1 MPQKPNFAR
10 KMQNYIPQGNGDA
23 SGEYADD
30 ASGSNV
36 HYKSDGGGFEQG
48 LEKSGIAIKGA
59 APKGGEK
66 KADAKK
72 GGDDVRRSL
81 DGLGGTYAKCWD
93 AGSEGS
99 RKIIS
104 GISSSVRVE
113 KTARPVSFFSPLG
126 GSVVAGKMTQAK
138 SVNFGKQKLFGGL
151 DRTQDVLFH
160 EFGHAVDYVM
170 SADEG
175 ETFWNPKKY
184 VSESYVTESSGKTIA
199 ETLRGEMS
207 SKKAREIREAY
218 AREVK
223 PGDAKANMDWGDVS
237 DVVSG
242 FEKGGYGVNG
252 FVHGSAY
259 WKRAGVPGR
268 GREFFA
274 EMFSAKSDPDQSR
287 YELAKRF
294 FPKSV
299 AAFEEV
305 YGKLLKGEKL

>member
-113 KTARPVSFFSPLG
+113 KTARPTSSTRSWNRRVPWISISEGLEAASP
-126 GSVVAGKMTQAK
+126 AG
-138 SVNFGKQKLFGGL
+138 L
-151 DRTQDVLFH
+151 
-160 EFGHAVDYVM
+160 
-170 SADEG
+170 
-175 ETFWNPKKY
+175 
-184 VSESYVTESSGKTIA
+184 KT
-199 ETLRGEMS
+199 RGERTPLFLYNW
-207 SKKAREIREAY
+207 AI
-218 AREVK
+218 
-223 PGDAKANMDWGDVS
+223 
-237 DVVSG
+237 
-242 FEKGGYGVNG
+242 
-252 FVHGSAY
+252 
-259 WKRAGVPGR
+259 WKN
-268 GREFFA
+268 
-274 EMFSAKSDPDQSR
+274 
-287 YELAKRF
+287 
-294 FPKSV
+294 
-299 AAFEEV
+299 
-305 YGKLLKGEKL
+305 